1 MREKDKNR
9 QREIKEQQ
17 RGTIQGG
24 CVVQR
29 KEHGAWSQRHLG
41 WTLALPIYFC
51 TTTGWVAL
59 GLCFHTSKIRYFS
72 KRKQYT

>member
-1 MREKDKNR
+1 MRRQPVRQDRDDR

-41 WTLALPIYFC
+41 WTMA
-51 TTTGWVAL
+51 WN
-59 GLCFHTSKIRYFS
+59 S
-72 KRKQYT
+72 